1 MVVGSDD
8 WNAKERK
15 GCEIWGKR
23 HVRLESRAGRHPLSA
38 RFFRVSLPCGPWD
51 CFTVEQQG
59 RLVAAAPIKWSLQGR
74 LVIEPPLQISP
85 NCRGGS
91 GYQPPLQCHL

>member
-23 HVRLESRAGRHPLSA
+23 HGRLESRARRRPLSE
-38 RFFRVSLPCGPWD
+38 RFFSVSLCRVGLGTAFQFCPTLSAHSDGHCNIP
-51 CFTVEQQG
+51 Q
-59 RLVAAAPIKWSLQGR
+59 SH
-74 LVIEPPLQISP
+74 
-85 NCRGGS
+85 CRGG
-91 GYQPPLQCHL
+91 